1 MGDTI
6 PKLMLEHARREP
18 ELTIQ
23 WSKDATGTF
32 QPVVWRQVYGEVE
45 AFAAGLLSLGVRREE
60 HIGMVSEN
68 MKEWLW
74 ADLAILSIGAAD
86 VPRGSDSMAPE
97 IQYILDHVP
106 DRNKFIPIGHLSANP
121 YAIPLM
127 WDWYEKHLN
136 ELEQFHPIHYE
147 RVITGI
153 VPFGGLGKEEKVKGF
168 FKNYMEK
175 NEKAKDAIKLS
186 LERLEINS
194 RMRRDVS

>member
-1 MGDTI
+1 MGG
-6 PKLMLEHARREP
+6 K
-18 ELTIQ
+18 
-23 WSKDATGTF
+23 
-32 QPVVWRQVYGEVE
+32 PV
-45 AFAAGLLSLGVRREE
+45 
-60 HIGMVSEN
+60 HPDI
-68 MKEWLW
+68 MK
-74 ADLAILSIGAAD
+74 SVMGIGALHGNHETFEWFQK
-86 VPRGSDSMAPE
+86 RLGSSQSEHERMNILAALGSFQDKSLIEKAL
-97 IQYILDHVP
+97 QYILDHVP

-186 LERLEINS
+186 LERLKINS
-194 RMRRDVS
+194 RMRRQAKSHVSDF